1 MNRTDLLRNLEAV
14 PVWDLIIVGGG
25 ATGLGA
31 AVEAASRGYKTLL
44 LERDDFAK
52 ATSSRSTKLSH
63 GGVRYLQQGN
73 ISLVFQALHERGI
86 MIRNAPHLAHPLAFV
101 IPAYRWWEKAFYGIG
116 LTVYEFLAGRLS
128 LGHSRVLSRKKTLE
142 QLPTVK
148 AEGLR
153 GGVLYY
159 DGQFDDARMAVT
171 LARTAADLGATIL
184 NYVAVTGLVKEGG
197 QVRGVT
203 ARDAETGRDYTLKAR
218 VVLNATGIFTDAL
231 RRLDDPAAKEI
242 LAVSQ
247 GTHIVLDKSFLPGTA
262 ALMVP
267 KTEDGRVLFA
277 VPWHGHVVVG
287 TTDLHQPTPLAEPRA
302 LPEEVEFLLHHT
314 AKYLS
319 RPVGRGDVLSIFS
332 GLRPLVQAGH
342 AENTAKLSRDHTILV
357 SPASLVTI
365 TGGKWTSYRH
375 MAEDAVNRAAEV
387 GGLPERPSTTRDL
400 HLRGWEKPEAG
411 KNGPDV
417 NGYQNVYGA
426 DRPALLALAQAD
438 AALGAPLHPALP
450 YLKAEVVWAARH
462 EQARTLEDVLAR
474 RTRALLLNARASL
487 EAAPEAARLL
497 ARELGRDAAW
507 EQAQVAA
514 YRALAEGY
522 LLS

>member
-1 MNRTDLLRNLEAV
+1 MNRSDLLRNLEEV
-14 PVWDLIIVGGG
+14 PVWDLVIVGGG

-63 GGVRYLQQGN
+63 GGVRYLQQGDV
-73 ISLVFQALHERGI
+73 SLVFQALHERGI
-86 MIRNAPHLAHPLAFV
+86 MIRNAPHLAHPLAFI

-171 LARTAADLGATIL
+171 LARTADDLGGTVL
-184 NYVAVTGLVKEGG
+184 NYFEVTGLLKTGG
-197 QVRGVT
+197 KISGVA
-203 ARDAETGRDYTLKAR
+203 ARDAETGREYTLQAKA
-218 VVLNATGIFTDAL
+218 VLNATGIFTDAM
-231 RRLDDPAAKEI
+231 RKLDDPAAKEI

-247 GTHIVLDKSFLPGTA
+247 GSHIVLDQSFFPGGA
-262 ALMVP
+262 ALMIP

-277 VPWHGHVVVG
+277 VPWHGRVVVG
-287 TTDLHQPTPLAEPRA
+287 TTDLHAPKPLAEPRI
-302 LPEEVEFLLHHT
+302 LEEEIEFLLHHT
-314 AKYLS
+314 SKYLS
-319 RPVGRGDVLSIFS
+319 RSVQRSDVLSVFS

-342 AENTAKLSRDHTILV
+342 EESTAKLSRDHTILV
-357 SPASLVTI
+357 SPAGLVTI

-375 MAEDAVNRAAEV
+375 MAEDAVNRAAQI
-387 GGLPERPSTTRDL
+387 GGLEPQPCRTRELHLHGWQQPPAGENGTDL
-400 HLRGWEKPEAG
+400 HTA
-411 KNGPDV
+411 
-417 NGYQNVYGA
+417 QNVYGS
-426 DRPALLALAQAD
+426 DRPALLALAGAD
-438 AALGAPLHPALP
+438 PELAEPLHPALRS
-450 YLKAEVVWAARH
+450 LKAEVVWAARH
-462 EQARTLEDVLAR
+462 EQARTLEDVLSR
-474 RTRALLLNARASL
+474 RTRSLLLDARASI
-487 EAAPEAARLL
+487 EAAPAAARLL

-507 EQAQVAA
+507 EQRQVEA
-514 YRALAEGY
+514 YRELARGY